1 MTDTDTLIKNKDI
14 AVDSGGRY
22 IHISGDDE
30 ILQQAFFKISAKF
43 AGFVYNRELGCE
55 LNKVD
60 FDDENFQE
68 KVNLIMSQ
76 ALADFPTVT
85 AKVLALRKPKFS
97 IRLICNESVR
107 ETFEK
112 LGNLQQNEIGVFGKK
127 QI

>member
-55 LNKVD
+55 LNKVN
-60 FDDENFQE
+60 FDDRIL
-68 KVNLIMSQ
+68 KKKLI
-76 ALADFPTVT
+76 L
-85 AKVLALRKPKFS
+85 
-97 IRLICNESVR
+97 
-107 ETFEK
+107 
-112 LGNLQQNEIGVFGKK
+112 
-127 QI
+127 

>member
-55 LNKVD
+55 LNKV
-60 FDDENFQE
+60 ENFQE

-107 ETFEK
+107 E
-112 LGNLQQNEIGVFGKK
+112 EI
-127 QI
+127 INIDDYL